1 MANKL
6 IIDFLGTFIDSY
18 TLYHVIS
25 AEQGSERLGVKV
37 CQSLPEILA
46 SQHHTKVY
54 FLKKLNRFLKDT
66 PLAFSPFQPLVESL
80 RVLKQAGFQLGLL
93 APGLTKQAKM
103 ICEEY
108 EINLFDFIEGETPF
122 FAKDYVFA
130 RTLKKYALNPAD
142 VLYLSGAIKN
152 LQLAQQNKLKTIV
165 HTWGLES
172 LEELQKA
179 KPTYTI
185 LKPGELLTVMTEE
198 LVV

>member
-18 TLYHVIS
+18 TLYHVAS
-25 AEQGSERLGVKV
+25 AEQGSERIGVTA

-46 SQHHTKVY
+46 SGHYTKTHV
-54 FLKKLNRFLKDT
+54 LKKLKRLLKDK
-66 PLAFSPFQPLVESL
+66 PLAFAPFQPLVETL

-93 APGLTKQAKM
+93 APGLTKQARM

-108 EINLFDFIEGETPF
+108 HIDLFDFIEGEAPF
-122 FAKDYVFA
+122 FAKDYLLA
-130 RTLKKYALNPAD
+130 RTLKKYALNFAD
-142 VLYLSGAIKN
+142 VLYLSGTLKN
-152 LQLAQQNKLKTIV
+152 IQFAQQSKVKTIANS
-165 HTWGLES
+165 WGLES
-172 LEELQKA
+172 CEELQKA

-198 LVV
+198 LVA